1 MERPKDPMD
10 SFTPPAYT
18 RADTVYAWL
27 CFLFAFLFCQGLPVA
42 TYPLGGFL
50 LILSLF
56 LTAFVILGIKKVRLS
71 PACILSALSSL
82 TVSAALVLSNT
93 VFLIKLS
100 YAYCLASYC
109 YFLYAA
115 LGNRIEKGLSD
126 YGYIDYLRALF
137 SYPFRSLGA
146 IFSAVASSPVRKV
159 SGLVGKILL
168 GSILAIIPTCI
179 VFLLL
184 SYDPDFM
191 RILDDIF
198 SFETVKLGRIL
209 RSLFFA
215 VPLSMYG
222 FGLYASSLKKDPLY
236 EVTPEDCKARQQKMQ
251 ILPQLTTLVSVLPI
265 LFLYAV
271 YFVSQWK
278 YYLSGFT
285 GILPQD
291 FSYAD
296 YARQGFFELC
306 AVSVVNLLLIVFISI
321 LTKRGENGS
330 SAILKLVTTLF
341 CLCTLVLISTAI
353 AKLIMY
359 IDCYGLTPKRV
370 YAMWLMA
377 LIAIVFLLIALG
389 QFLKKSKTVALCM
402 TVTILLFTALA
413 LCNVG
418 SLCAQYN
425 AQRYLSGSLETFDA
439 NATQEL
445 GHAGIPALVKV
456 ATEMDK
462 EKDPVLYGRL
472 RTILQTE
479 AAEYA
484 EDLPSVFSYSLPY
497 LQAKAAL
504 ETYTPAG

>member
-377 LIAIVFLLIALG
+377 LIAVIFVLIALG
-389 QFLKKSKTVALCM
+389 QFLRKLKTVALCF
-402 TVTILLFTALA
+402 TVAVVMFAGLA
-413 LCNVG
+413 VCNVN

-425 AQRYLSGSLETFDA
+425 ADRYLSGTLETIDVDA
-439 NATQEL
+439 MSEL
-445 GHAGIPALVKV
+445 GVSAVPSLVRL
-456 ATEMDK
+456 ATEMDQ
-462 EKDPVLYGRL
+462 EKDPLLHRRVDSAL
-472 RTILQTE
+472 RE
-479 AAEYA
+479 ASVKLRQR
-484 EDLPSVFSYSLPY
+484 EDSVFSFSIPVARAKTALKNYLP
-497 LQAKAAL
+497 
-504 ETYTPAG
+504 